1 MSNSKRI
8 FGIIVLI
15 LGLLAISNGTKAQNV
30 VHKGNTFIQQTKT
43 NNSIATNYYYQDN
56 VGKKYPIFLSSKGK
70 AYCWVTSKKT
80 KKQYRKYLPKIT
92 EEINKKKM

>member
-1 MSNSKRI
+1 MSNRKRI
-8 FGIIVLI
+8 FGIVVLI

-30 VHKGNTFIQQTKT
+30 VRKGNTFVQQTKT
-43 NNSIATNYYYQDN
+43 NDSTATSYYYQDN
-56 VGKKYPIFLSSKGK
+56 VGKKYPIFLSSKGE

-80 KKQYRKYLPKIT
+80 NKQYRKYLPKIT

>member
-30 VHKGNTFIQQTKT
+30 VRKGNTFVQQTKT
-43 NNSIATNYYYQDN
+43 SDSTATSYYYQDSM
-56 VGKKYPIFLSSKGK
+56 GKKYPIFLSSKGK
-70 AYCWVTSKKT
+70 AYCWVKSKKT
-80 KKQYRKYLPKIT
+80 NKQYRKYLPKIT

>member
-1 MSNSKRI
+1 MSNHKRI

-30 VHKGNTFIQQTKT
+30 VRKGNTFVQQTKT
-43 NNSIATNYYYQDN
+43 NDSTATSYYYQDN
-56 VGKKYPIFLSSKGK
+56 MGKKYPIFLSSKGK

-80 KKQYRKYLPKIT
+80 NKQYRKYLPKIT

>member
-1 MSNSKRI
+1 MSNRKRI

-30 VHKGNTFIQQTKT
+30 VRKGNTFVQQTKT
-43 NNSIATNYYYQDN
+43 NDSTTTSYYYQDN
-56 VGKKYPIFLSSKGK
+56 MGKKYPIFLSSKGK

-80 KKQYRKYLPKIT
+80 NKQYRKYLPKIT

>member
-1 MSNSKRI
+1 MSNRKRI

-15 LGLLAISNGTKAQNV
+15 LGLLTISNGTKAQNV
-30 VHKGNTFIQQTKT
+30 VRKGNTFVQQTKT
-43 NNSIATNYYYQDN
+43 NDSTVTSYYYQDN

-70 AYCWVTSKKT
+70 AYCWITSKKSN
-80 KKQYRKYLPKIT
+80 KQYRKYLPKIT